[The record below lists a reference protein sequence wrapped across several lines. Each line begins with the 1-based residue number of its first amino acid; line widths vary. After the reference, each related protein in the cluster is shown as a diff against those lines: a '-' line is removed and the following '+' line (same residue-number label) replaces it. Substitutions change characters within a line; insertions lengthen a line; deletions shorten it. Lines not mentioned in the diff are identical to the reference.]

1 MASIWFTMD
10 HMKANGTSISSINL
24 DDFVSCLHDPGY
36 VATELKFP
44 LGQNGY
50 YANTLSTFGKSYHK
64 LPSSYVQNFFKI
76 YVLVRGRMVKLHQ
89 AKFVELENSAI
100 YVSKPGD
107 MKKWN
112 LVDNPRGYFI
122 AFSKSFLQAL
132 TYRKNML
139 LEFPFLAPH
148 HKVKF
153 DIGNDL
159 RVELSRLLSKIYG
172 AYQVKDAFA
181 YDLIKLWTLEI
192 LVLLKKCCKIVEKVP
207 LTDENISTYIS
218 HDFLERLED
227 HFIQGIKQQLVPAKG
242 VAEFAGELH
251 INAGHLNH
259 HLKKYLGKTAKS
271 VIIDRYILAA
281 KCKLIHTDLSISD
294 ICYMLGFDNP
304 PYFSRFFK
312 KAVGVSPQDF
322 RVSFRANVF

>member
-1 MASIWFTMD
+1 
-10 HMKANGTSISSINL
+10 MKADEKPISSIDL
-24 DDFVSCLHDPGY
+24 DDFVSCLHDANY
-36 VATELKFP
+36 VATELRFP
-44 LGQNGY
+44 WGQNGY
-50 YANTLSTFGKSYHK
+50 YANTLSTFGKSYHN

-76 YVLVRGRMVKLHQ
+76 YVLERGRMVKVHQ
-89 AKFVELENSAI
+89 TKFVELQNSAI

-153 DIGNDL
+153 DIGKDL
-159 RVELSRLLSKIYG
+159 RMELSRLLSKIYE
-172 AYQVKDAFA
+172 AYKVKDPFA

-192 LVLLKKCCKIVEKVP
+192 LVLLKRCYEIVEKVKV
-207 LTDENISTYIS
+207 TDENVSAYIS
-218 HDFLERLED
+218 HDFLELLED
-227 HFIQGIKQQLVPAKG
+227 HFIQGIQQQLISAKG
-242 VAEFAGELH
+242 VAEFADELH
-251 INAGHLNH
+251 INASHLNH

-271 VIIDRYILAA
+271 VIIDRYTLAA

-312 KAVGVSPQDF
+312 KAVGISPQDF
-322 RVSFRANVF
+322 RSSFRANAI